1 MNIIKFVIINTF
13 YLTKFKIFMPLK
25 FSFSTRII
33 NDHRNRSWYSISL
46 CLRTTKSKY
55 WNWHFFIQVV
65 LMSNELSW
73 YQRWTQISE
82 KRGHTT
88 LFGSKKKRREERTE
102 LLRKKINVYILFFLF
117 SRLNGEGLDSPLN
130 IVHTFLLFI

>member
-13 YLTKFKIFMPLK
+13 YLTKFKVSMPLK

-55 WNWHFFIQVV
+55 WNWHFFIKVV

-73 YQRWTQISE
+73 YQRWTQIYE

-88 LFGSKKKRREERTE
+88 LFGSIKKEERNE
-102 LLRKKINVYILFFLF
+102 LNYCEKKSMSIYYFFLF
-117 SRLNGEGLDSPLN
+117 SRLNREGLDSPLN